1 MSSAPADVRIGK
13 APTTTAAVQT
23 CGSPALTDRNYL
35 TWPFFEPKHLDLQAR
50 LEDWC
55 GSMPPDAGDID
66 VSCQNL
72 VESLGS
78 AGFLKL
84 CVADGDRRP
93 DVRSL
98 AIARQMLAYHSGL
111 ADFAFAMQ
119 GLGSGA
125 ISLFGTLEQKRQW
138 LPKVAAGEAIAAFAM
153 TEPECGSDAANITTS
168 AMRTDNEWVL
178 VGEKTYISNGGIA
191 DFYVT
196 FARTGEG
203 EGARGLSA
211 FIVPADLVTVAD
223 RISVIAPH
231 PLARLRFDNVRIP
244 LEAIIG
250 EPGEGFR
257 IAMETLNLFRVT
269 VGAAALGLAKR
280 AMDEAL
286 LFAVNRRL
294 GTARLAD
301 NAVTQAKL
309 ADMALANDASALL
322 IYRAAWQ
329 QDQGGTDNRRAA
341 AMAKLHATEAAQ
353 KVIDAAVQMHGGAGV
368 TRGAKVEQL
377 YREVRALRIY
387 EGASEVQRQI
397 IARDLLKEHGA

>member
-1 MSSAPADVRIGK
+1 MLERSHLS
-13 APTTTAAVQT
+13 
-23 CGSPALTDRNYL
+23 
-35 TWPFFEPKHLDLQAR
+35 WPFFEPKHRELAADLG
-50 LEDWC
+50 DWC
-55 GSMPPDAGDID
+55 AD
-66 VSCQNL
+66 NL
-72 VESLGS
+72 ADRYADDHDSECRTLVRELGG

-84 CVADGDRRP
+84 CVADGKHQP

-98 AIARQMLAYHSGL
+98 AIARETLAYHSAL

-125 ISLFGTLEQKRQW
+125 ISLFGTVEQKHAW
-138 LPKVAAGEAIAAFAM
+138 LPRVASGEAVAAFAM
-153 TEPECGSDAANITTS
+153 TEPGCGSDAANIQTS
-168 AMRTDNEWVL
+168 AMLDGNEWVI

-211 FIVPADLVTVAD
+211 FIVPAGAPDLSVAE
-223 RISVIAPH
+223 RIEVIAPH
-231 PLARLRFDNVRIP
+231 PLARLTYDNVRVP
-244 LEAIIG
+244 ADAIIG

-257 IAMETLNLFRVT
+257 IGMETLNLFRVT
-269 VGAAALGLAKR
+269 VGAAALGFARR
-280 AMDEAL
+280 ALDEAL
-286 LFAVNRRL
+286 AWAKNRRL
-294 GTARLAD
+294 GTGTLAD

-322 IYRAAWQ
+322 VYRAAWQ
-329 QDQGGTDNRRAA
+329 QDVGGIDNRRAA

-353 KVIDAAVQMHGGAGV
+353 AVIDAAVQMHGGAGV
-368 TRGAKVEQL
+368 TKGVKVEEL
-377 YREVRALRIY
+377 YRDIRALRIY

-397 IARDLLKEHGA
+397 IARDLLKGG